1 VLARAR
7 GGHAK
12 ASQLKK
18 SFTKKMENEKVNEKL
33 QSLYHRRAS
42 IKRRMLV
49 KMNWQEESIL
59 RHELIDLDFII
70 SALRRLKTH

>member
-1 VLARAR
+1 
-7 GGHAK
+7 
-12 ASQLKK
+12 
-18 SFTKKMENEKVNEKL
+18 MENEKVNEKL